1 MAIIT
6 MEEDYSWEIK
16 YDVSGRPF
24 YYNRFS
30 ERSLQCRPNC
40 LENGGRVS
48 IREPVIEAQYKGLWY
63 KGIMIGPAD
72 RVRFSVQLEQ
82 APVQLLEVG
91 RNGIRKYS
99 SQRRHTVP
107 SSAQRGGSDSSVMET
122 YDMKE
127 LFDEDVM
134 SKLSNTLT
142 ERSEEKYDFEISQSK
157 GKHSRGGKN
166 SGSFTSVSDSRP
178 RSKSWG
184 CVPKRDAS
192 SISCSSSD
200 EGKED
205 IGNLDMVPLRANP
218 KGETIRRSR
227 RLNAVLLDLHDLST
241 IRRTV
246 RPSCE

>member
-6 MEEDYSWEIK
+6 VEEDYSWEIK
-16 YDVSGRPF
+16 YDESGKPF

-40 LENGGRVS
+40 LENGDRVS
-48 IREPVIEAQYKGLWY
+48 ISEPVVEAQYKGLWY
-63 KGIMIGPAD
+63 KGIMLGPAD

-82 APVQLLEVG
+82 APVQLLDVG

-107 SSAQRGGSDSSVMET
+107 SLVHRVGSESSVMNT

-127 LFDEDVM
+127 LFEEDVM

-142 ERSEEKYDFEISQSK
+142 EKSDEKYDFEISQSK
-157 GKHSRGGKN
+157 GKHRRCGKA
-166 SGSFTSVSDSRP
+166 SGSFTSVSEYRP

-184 CVPKRDAS
+184 CTPKRDVS
-192 SISCSSSD
+192 FTICSSSE

-205 IGNLDMVPLRANP
+205 VGNLDMLPLRANP
-218 KGETIRRSR
+218 KGGAIRRSR
-227 RLNAVLLDLHDLST
+227 RLNAVLLDLHDLSM
-241 IRRTV
+241 IKRTV
-246 RPSCE
+246 KPSSE